1 MSDSE
6 ATEYVNSYFAST
18 GTLLADRIP
27 EAGENFQ
34 TPLTHEENGSSFSL
48 RPITLQELHDEIKN
62 IQTSKSSGIPDIASS
77 IWKIALLA
85 LDNQF

>member
-18 GTLLADRIP
+18 GALLADRIP

-34 TPLTHEENGSSFSL
+34 TPLTHEEKFFPAPNYPT
-48 RPITLQELHDEIKN
+48 RT
-62 IQTSKSSGIPDIASS
+62 T
-77 IWKIALLA
+77 
-85 LDNQF
+85 